1 MEGGFLSDLFRNI
14 FGWLDSLIFGFISSV
29 YNTFTNIASY
39 TLINNDV
46 MQTFNER
53 VYALIG
59 IFMLFKLTFSLITY
73 FIDPDKFTDKNSGFG
88 KLIQRVLISL
98 VLLALVP
105 SLFNLAFKAQTI
117 ILKENVLANLI
128 LGGEYDNLSV
138 EDREKMYRDA
148 GGNMA
153 FTVLSAFM
161 HPEDQSVLEMDDE
174 ELAKEYVDD
183 PGAIALFKEYKQA
196 RVDND
201 INALVGWYKLNT
213 KEDIDGY
220 YLFSYTPVLSTIA
233 GIAVLW
239 ILIVFCIDIGI
250 RSVKLAFLQ
259 LIAPVPILGYIDA
272 TKGEKTFKSWISQ
285 CISTYLEIFMK
296 LLAIYFVIFLITL
309 ITTNGFSE
317 YVINENNE
325 LITQPIE
332 NTDFFAMALI
342 IIGLLIFAN
351 QVPKLLG
358 DLLGIKT
365 EGFSLNPMKKI
376 GQSPLAA
383 GVVGGAIG
391 LGVGTLANSA
401 NLVRNIKSNGLKKTF
416 LGDGTHVDKDGNIK
430 EDRWYD
436 SARKI
441 FRTTA
446 SPFAASAGARA
457 FVSGM
462 KGGSSSI
469 WGNVRSGLRGSN
481 DARYRRSQ
489 YVKAGYTPGQR
500 FSDKVDDFVGYKNTY
515 AGVGKMDEE
524 VQILK
529 NKAAEYDSRENRAR
543 EQMMDFESKY
553 ANKYGAETFNI
564 GFARNEDGELLYQNE
579 AGQTDYQKY
588 VNYMNKINAERYQ
601 NGDSP
606 ITTITDDDVFDK
618 YSNLE
623 KNVNYYNVE
632 HEKIKKEIKN
642 KEKIIST
649 RKSKDK

>member
-1 MEGGFLSDLFRNI
+1 MEGGIWSDLFRNI

-73 FIDPDKFTDKNSGFG
+73 FIDPDKFTDKKSGFG
-88 KLIQRVLISL
+88 NLIQRVLISL

-183 PGAIALFKEYKQA
+183 PGAVALFKEYKQA

-259 LIAPVPILGYIDA
+259 IIAPVPILGYIDA

-383 GVVGGAIG
+383 GVVGGIAGGVAGAAANTWNLGRNIYQKG
-391 LGVGTLANSA
+391 LKETLVGKRYNPETGQQETRTGIRAAGHAVSRILSPVGGAVGSARRATVSGFKGDGKSVWKNVVSSKNAALGARENRQMYSNSGIGVGRRAIDAIDRAAKYKNKEAGYGLADEKVNKLKEHLENVRHEEAGFREARTQWISA
-401 NLVRNIKSNGLKKTF
+401 NGLSVSEIQRAST
-416 LGDGTHVDKDGNIK
+416 VEDKEFKYQTYDDYKDAYNQDNSISKGPILTEQQFN
-430 EDRWYD
+430 EDR
-436 SARKI
+436 S
-441 FRTTA
+441 
-446 SPFAASAGARA
+446 
-457 FVSGM
+457 
-462 KGGSSSI
+462 
-469 WGNVRSGLRGSN
+469 
-481 DARYRRSQ
+481 
-489 YVKAGYTPGQR
+489 R
-500 FSDKVDDFVGYKNTY
+500 FSDNIRVLN
-515 AGVGKMDEE
+515 
-524 VQILK
+524 
-529 NKAAEYDSRENRAR
+529 N
-543 EQMMDFESKY
+543 EQ
-553 ANKYGAETFNI
+553 
-564 GFARNEDGELLYQNE
+564 Q
-579 AGQTDYQKY
+579 Q
-588 VNYMNKINAERYQ
+588 
-601 NGDSP
+601 
-606 ITTITDDDVFDK
+606 
-618 YSNLE
+618 LE
-623 KNVNYYNVE
+623 KDIRDN
-632 HEKIKKEIKN
+632 EKIVKAQN
-642 KEKIIST
+642 
-649 RKSKDK
+649 KDK